1 MKLRFLQ
8 VSRDQTFHLGLIR
21 AHQTQAA
28 PFSIARTTIYV
39 LLPIPP
45 ERQMQQGVRR
55 GEARSNKI
63 QMRRGSVPPKGTVQR
78 RRPSQERAK
87 ATREHILD
95 VAAQLFG
102 ERGIADTSTNR
113 IATQAQVSIGT
124 VYRYFS
130 DRTVMVEELLVRLLG
145 DIEQRFTAQL
155 FDLPDSSILDLVTVI
170 LEVIAEE
177 VIANAPLVRAI
188 IGGVQFYSSGLPEFE
203 PRLRMLVKLMV
214 IQILG
219 PGDDHRYDDI
229 ALVLLNTGF
238 AVVLRA
244 STLEDSSERDTTI
257 ALTAKMMAGFLDSE
271 RSPAQ
276 AEQT

>member
-1 MKLRFLQ
+1 
-8 VSRDQTFHLGLIR
+8 
-21 AHQTQAA
+21 
-28 PFSIARTTIYV
+28 
-39 LLPIPP
+39 
-45 ERQMQQGVRR
+45 MQQGVRR
-55 GEARSNKI
+55 GEVRSNKI
-63 QMRRGSVPPKGTVQR
+63 QMRRGSVPPKGPVQR

-145 DIEQRFTAQL
+145 DIERQFTAQL
-155 FDLPDSSILDLVTVI
+155 FDLPDSSTLDLVTVI
-170 LEVIAEE
+170 LEVTAEE

-188 IGGVQFYSSGLPEFE
+188 IDGVQFYSSGLPEFE

-271 RSPAQ
+271 RSPAR